1 MPRKQKVPHCTPLFP
16 GRNHSQC
23 TDPMRTRRG
32 QNGLSTTPLNVA
44 SLYRFGRHLPLL
56 SMSRDHNEPS
66 TSCAEMFLLYN
77 VMAWLVPLKEKK
89 KKTHIRRHGAT
100 PSLSLQEEE
109 ASSHNTT
116 VKTAKSATKR
126 VLVSKII
133 TKVSEAAAEEK
144 TLPLKNPQMCS
155 LLLPSAP
162 PPTRLSDCR
171 SGCSSQQLRT
181 HACHFCC
188 HVSCCGG
195 NG

>member
-1 MPRKQKVPHCTPLFP
+1 MPRKQKVPHCTLLFP
-16 GRNHSQC
+16 ERNHSQC

-32 QNGLSTTPLNVA
+32 QNGLSTAPLNVA

-66 TSCAEMFLLYN
+66 TSCAEMFLLYKCYGLACS
-77 VMAWLVPLKEKK
+77 VKRKKK

-126 VLVSKII
+126 VLVS
-133 TKVSEAAAEEK
+133 
-144 TLPLKNPQMCS
+144 
-155 LLLPSAP
+155 
-162 PPTRLSDCR
+162 
-171 SGCSSQQLRT
+171 
-181 HACHFCC
+181 
-188 HVSCCGG
+188 
-195 NG
+195 